1 MQLLSKSG
9 FTHTHTHIYST
20 YLLPSNISIFH
31 SDCYYRKYHRALRI
45 AMRYSL
51 LFRTRYQSFGTDP
64 ISELAISHIKFI
76 FLLLKS
82 LFCWPDTVKSTSLC
96 VCRIPLKLTDIGHK
110 SVKRSFSLAR
120 IPVLFVFH
128 ASNLRFL
135 VHPRHPHG
143 FALAPKAVA
152 VGRDL
157 RSAIGGPGGGV
168 RHAAGDH
175 LERWLGYHVI

>member
-1 MQLLSKSG
+1 MYCFPPVLDHPKDVPGGCPSAPGTPVSVLATWMGNDLSFAAPSR
-9 FTHTHTHIYST
+9 FSEITVYMLITTMIIAIICNYYQNQDLHTHTYICST

-82 LFCWPDTVKSTSLC
+82 LFC
-96 VCRIPLKLTDIGHK
+96 
-110 SVKRSFSLAR
+110 
-120 IPVLFVFH
+120 
-128 ASNLRFL
+128 
-135 VHPRHPHG
+135 
-143 FALAPKAVA
+143 
-152 VGRDL
+152 
-157 RSAIGGPGGGV
+157 
-168 RHAAGDH
+168 
-175 LERWLGYHVI
+175 